1 MTAPRPFQLVTLG
14 TLRLLTPEGTEE
26 PSLATRRLKLAVLAL
41 LAVSGRPLSRD
52 RLVDLFWGEHPE
64 ERAKHSLS
72 DALSH
77 LRRVLGPQ
85 AISAR
90 QAEVGLAESL
100 PLQVDL
106 RELAAAAAV
115 GDWAGVIAR
124 YHGPFLDGV
133 YIGGSADWE
142 HWVHAQ
148 RAGAARLFEAACR
161 AEAER
166 LQAAEDWPALAA
178 LADRWLAEC
187 RDDPLALKA
196 RAVAAAKRTSPDPST
211 GRPIDTVRPDTA
223 DGATRSD
230 VPRSD
235 TAAPQPSA
243 PPSSAATRTRW
254 RRPALLAASL
264 IAFAGAAFAIGGGH
278 LPVALMGGTAPTF
291 TLTTRSAEARALVER
306 ASGGSDAGISRTEAI
321 ALLERAIALDSGFA
335 MAYRTLALLH
345 AGDGTRNAEVAALLT
360 RAASAAEAVTPFE
373 RALVLSSYHLLVTGD
388 YARAAAA
395 QRGLIR
401 LAPDDGDAWH
411 DLGMTYQY
419 LGDHARAAD
428 AYREALVRDRTSG
441 ATWAN
446 LIDALVATGDA
457 PATEA
462 ALDSMARAIPGH
474 PWVFLAT
481 ARVRAAQGDFPRAE
495 KEAIAYLAASA
506 DTPRRQ
512 GIGEYTLARIL
523 WAQGRLDEGDDA
535 LRRGVGWQVRLGDS
549 TMALRELLTLGA
561 VTAWR
566 RGTPTA
572 AARILDEALTRFP
585 PDARPVEDRPLV
597 ELATLQ
603 ALVGRDAEARRT
615 LATYERLVPAPI
627 RRRSA
632 GSVALAHGTI
642 ALAAGDGGAAI
653 PHLRAATTPDC
664 PVCGLPELGLA
675 LEARGDTARARD
687 AYRRFLE
694 TPTVH
699 RTEQLDAL
707 HRDWITARLEAGR
720 PPAWRPTPVRRLSA
734 GR

>member
-26 PSLATRRLKLAVLAL
+26 PSLATRRLKLAVLTL
-41 LAVSGRPLSRD
+41 LAVSGRPMSRD

-85 AISAR
+85 AITAR

-100 PLQVDL
+100 PLVVDL
-106 RELAAAAAV
+106 RALATAATA
-115 GDWAGVIAR
+115 GDWPTVIAL
-124 YHGPFLDGV
+124 YQGPFLDGV
-133 YIGGSADWE
+133 HIGGSADWE

-148 RAGAARLFEAACR
+148 RAGAARLFETACR

-166 LQAAEDWPALAA
+166 LEAVEDWPALAA
-178 LADRWLAEC
+178 LADRWVAEC
-187 RDDPLALKA
+187 RDDPLARRVREMA
-196 RAVAAAKRTSPDPST
+196 AVKHRPST
-211 GRPIDTVRPDTA
+211 RSNERPIDEARSITGV
-223 DGATRSD
+223 GASHSD
-230 VPRSD
+230 APRSD
-235 TAAPQPSA
+235 ASA
-243 PPSSAATRTRW
+243 PPTSAVASVTAPRIRW

-264 IAFAGAAFAIGGGH
+264 VAFAGGALAIGGDL
-278 LPVALMGGTAPTF
+278 LPDAITPDAAPTF
-291 TLTTRSAEARALVER
+291 TFTTRSPEARALVER

-321 ALLERAIALDSGFA
+321 ALLERAIALDSSFA

-360 RAASAAEAVTPFE
+360 RAATVADAVTPFE

-419 LGDHARAAD
+419 LGDDARAAD
-428 AYREALVRDRTSG
+428 AYRESLARDRTSA

-446 LIDALVATGDA
+446 LVDALVATGDGA
-457 PATEA
+457 ATER
-462 ALDSMARAIPGH
+462 ALDSMSRAIPGH

-495 KEAIAYLAASA
+495 KEAVAYLAASA
-506 DTPRRQ
+506 DSPRRQ

-523 WAQGRLDEGDDA
+523 WAQGRLDEGDAA

-561 VTAWR
+561 VAAWR
-566 RGTPTA
+566 RGSPTA
-572 AARILDEALTRFP
+572 AARILDEAATRFP
-585 PDARPVEDRPLV
+585 PDAMPVEDRPLV

-615 LATYERLVPAPI
+615 LSAYERLVPAPI

-632 GSVALAHGTI
+632 GAVALAHGTI
-642 ALAAGDGGAAI
+642 ALAAGDGAAAI
-653 PHLRAATTPDC
+653 THLRTATTPDC

-675 LEARGDTARARD
+675 LEARGDTARARA

-694 TPTVH
+694 TPTVQ

-707 HRDWITARLEAGR
+707 HREWISDRLASGKA
-720 PPAWRPTPVRRLSA
+720 PGWRPTPVRRLSA
-734 GR
+734 SR